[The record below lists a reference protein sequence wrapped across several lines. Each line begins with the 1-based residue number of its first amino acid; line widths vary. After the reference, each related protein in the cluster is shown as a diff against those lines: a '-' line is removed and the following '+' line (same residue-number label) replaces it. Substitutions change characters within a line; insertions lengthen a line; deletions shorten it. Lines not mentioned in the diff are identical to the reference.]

1 MQTEEWMFKSSQEG
15 MRPVIS
21 VLLNNGVQELSKN
34 EGFQQ
39 TRREPKELVEAYKKR
54 FAVFPA
60 LWYKISTF

>member
-1 MQTEEWMFKSSQEG
+1 MFKSSQEG

-39 TRREPKELVEAYKKR
+39 TRREPKELVEAYKQR

-60 LWYKISTF
+60 L